1 MKITLEP
8 TEHKE
13 TEIIIR
19 GNITSPE
26 AESVLKFLNS
36 KKTSNKLIL
45 YREDEQFIT
54 DISDI
59 LYFEAGNN
67 KVTAITISGDYESKC
82 KLYELKEKLATFNFA
97 QISKSVILNVD
108 YAKSVSAEFSGNYTV
123 TLKNRKETLIISR
136 KFFKGFKNQI

>member
-8 TEHKE
+8 TQQKE

-36 KKTSNKLIL
+36 TNSSNKLLL
-45 YREDEQFIT
+45 YREDEQFIV
-54 DISDI
+54 DVSEIF
-59 LYFEAGNN
+59 YFEAGSN
-67 KVTAITISGDYESKC
+67 KVTAVTSNGSFETKF
-82 KLYELKEKLATFNFA
+82 KLYELKEKLVSHHFA

-123 TLKNRKETLIISR
+123 RLKNREEVLIISR
-136 KFFKGFKNQI
+136 KYFKEFKSQI